1 MTLDKSLIENNRFIP
16 SLKSEYLLQTISDTI
31 SILKGQ
37 AELKNIDLEFEPLCE
52 ETCLVFDSMR
62 IR

>member
-52 ETCLVFDSMR
+52 ETCLVLDSMR

>member
-16 SLKSEYLLQTISDTI
+16 LLKSEYLLQTISDTI

-37 AELKNIDLEFEPLCE
+37 AQLKNIDLDFEPLCE
-52 ETCLVFDSMR
+52 EICLVLDSMR